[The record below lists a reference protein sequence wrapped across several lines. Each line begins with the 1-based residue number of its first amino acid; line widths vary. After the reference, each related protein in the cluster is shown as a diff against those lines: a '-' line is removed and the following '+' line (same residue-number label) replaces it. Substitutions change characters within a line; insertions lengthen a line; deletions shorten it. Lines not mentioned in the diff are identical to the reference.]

1 MKPRTKETLKDGFG
15 CLVNNAAAMRGAKNG
30 PLWLTIVM
38 FFLSVLLPVL
48 PLFISAANTNGSAF
62 ISNNTYGLETY
73 ITYMADE
80 MKADGYEL
88 VLDQKDHL
96 MTVVSDDPTKFD
108 YNDYITYDPE
118 DPDKVLSAEPFWAY
132 EDAATGEYD
141 FFLYVSDLNGDSKA
155 ARSLNNYVGVR
166 DYKVGTIE
174 KRSESDAED
183 QKYYYASYAIVFKD
197 TIYVVINY
205 GTKAVAASLGGYFT
219 GIKVDDA
226 NGLKCLEAL
235 LTVKDKDGNAIT
247 PSMANPDYYNGVLN
261 NFKRGLN
268 NVYDA
273 VKWKNTF
280 VTSGIYLAIFAG
292 LSIFMGLLM
301 WVMTR
306 GKRNPNNYFS
316 IWLCLKIE
324 ARLGL
329 APGLITF
336 IMGLFLTQYASM
348 IFILTLGLRVMWI
361 SMKELRPVQQ

>member
-1 MKPRTKETLKDGFG
+1 MLLRFAEIISDGKSAVNNDAINYYLGQYYFYNNGDYKTMEATQTGLKD
-15 CLVNNAAAMRGAKNG
+15 
-30 PLWLTIVM
+30 
-38 FFLSVLLPVL
+38 
-48 PLFISAANTNGSAF
+48 
-62 ISNNTYGLETY
+62 
-73 ITYMADE
+73 
-80 MKADGYEL
+80 
-88 VLDQKDHL
+88 
-96 MTVVSDDPTKFD
+96 
-108 YNDYITYDPE
+108 
-118 DPDKVLSAEPFWAY
+118 
-132 EDAATGEYD
+132 
-141 FFLYVSDLNGDSKA
+141 
-155 ARSLNNYVGVR
+155 
-166 DYKVGTIE
+166 
-174 KRSESDAED
+174 
-183 QKYYYASYAIVFKD
+183 
-197 TIYVVINY
+197 
-205 GTKAVAASLGGYFT
+205 
-219 GIKVDDA
+219 
-226 NGLKCLEAL
+226 L
-235 LTVKDKDGNAIT
+235 LTVKDKDGNAIA

-268 NVYDA
+268 NTYDA

>member
-62 ISNNTYGLETY
+62 IRSNTYGLERY
-73 ITYMADE
+73 IPHMAKE
-80 MKADGYEL
+80 MMDDGYEF
-88 VLDQKDHL
+88 VIGKDDHM

-108 YNDYITYDPE
+108 YNDYITYDVENPE
-118 DPDKVLSAEPFWAY
+118 KVTSAEYFWAY
-132 EDAATGEYD
+132 EDYATGEYD
-141 FFLYVSDLNGDSKA
+141 FFVYVSDLKGDSKA
-155 ARSLNNYVGVR
+155 ARSLNSYVSVKE
-166 DYKVGTIE
+166 YKVGTIE
-174 KRSESDAED
+174 PRSENDDKD
-183 QKYYYASYAIVFKD
+183 QKYYYASYMIVFKD

-219 GIKVDDA
+219 GIKVTDN
-226 NGLKCLEAL
+226 NGLKCLQAL
-235 LTVKDKDGNAIT
+235 LEVKDKDGNIIA
-247 PSMANPDYYNGVLN
+247 PSMANLDYCNGVLK
-261 NFKRGLN
+261 NFKRALD
-268 NVYDA
+268 NVYNS
-273 VKWKNTF
+273 VKFKNTF
-280 VTSGIYLAIFAG
+280 VTSGIYLAIFTG
-292 LSIFMGLLM
+292 LSLFMGLLM

-316 IWLCLKIE
+316 VWLCLKIE

-336 IMGLFLTQYASM
+336 ILGLFLTQYASM